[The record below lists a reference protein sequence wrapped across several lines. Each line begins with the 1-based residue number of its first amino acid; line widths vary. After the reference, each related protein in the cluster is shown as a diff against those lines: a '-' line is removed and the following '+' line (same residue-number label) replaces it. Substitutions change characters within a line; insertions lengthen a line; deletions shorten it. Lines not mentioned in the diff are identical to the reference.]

1 MQDFSFVNK
10 MTENEAYLFK
20 RCIRRLLDVTFILE
34 EKEER
39 LYRFIAEESNLYNVN
54 AYLSLMGYQ
63 VVLSER
69 LKVAML
75 QPNDED
81 RETVGLKV
89 VNLYHFDQKEM
100 RLLIVLWL
108 LFLERMGYEEAVYVT
123 VGEIID
129 KCHIYQISLTPA
141 EFKHAYRIFRRF
153 SLIDYS
159 DDIDKEDGKVRLY
172 PSLQFCMDVE
182 QLKQVMEE
190 YTQEDSDAEETELSG
205 LAQDETA
212 EEEINEWH
220 TLEESED
227 EYADE

>member
-141 EFKHAYRIFRRF
+141 EFKYAYRIFRRF

-159 DDIDKEDGKVRLY
+159 DDIAQEDGKVRLY

-205 LAQDETA
+205 LAQEETS

>member
-10 MTENEAYLFK
+10 MSEDEAYLFK

-39 LYRFIAEESNLYNVN
+39 LYRFISEESNLYNVN
-54 AYLSLMGYQ
+54 AYLALMGYQ

-129 KCHIYQISLTPA
+129 KCQIYQISLTPA

-153 SLIDYS
+153 SLIDY
-159 DDIDKEDGKVRLY
+159 DDDVNKEDGRVRLY

-182 QLKQVMEE
+182 QLKKVMEE
-190 YTQEDSDAEETELSG
+190 YTQEDSEANEFTQETTDMVDTDTEDTDDWEKLAEM
-205 LAQDETA
+205 
-212 EEEINEWH
+212 
-220 TLEESED
+220 ED